1 MAGIEVPGSA
11 VVEVLDARGGQAV
24 VYRARQPSVADRHA
38 AIKVYTRLLADDRG
52 RRQFEREVAV
62 VARLSGHRHVV
73 QLYDAGVLADQTG
86 RSRVSRWADRAVFA
100 GRGYDPVP
108 SAGGAGSAG
117 GL

>member
-52 RRQFEREVAV
+52 RRQFEREVAGAAV
-62 VARLSGHRHVV
+62 RAPPCGPALRRRRAR
-73 QLYDAGVLADQTG
+73 
-86 RSRVSRWADRAVFA
+86 
-100 GRGYDPVP
+100 
-108 SAGGAGSAG
+108 
-117 GL
+117 